1 MRLLLLSHG
10 FILIGVLLIIVFNN
24 YFQLGGLKINW
35 MLMFLLIL
43 TLRHSKMFLPFVGI
57 LAGLIM
63 DALSHGIMG
72 LYGISFFITL
82 LLVSQTNKLFYANS
96 VFVVSLAVFTMSVF
110 EGWLSLSI
118 LDIFEPDTDK
128 SALMLIS
135 ILPLA
140 ILQGILTPLIIQFV
154 IFGENLFL
162 GETA

>member
-1 MRLLLLSHG
+1 
-10 FILIGVLLIIVFNN
+10 
-24 YFQLGGLKINW
+24 
-35 MLMFLLIL
+35 
-43 TLRHSKMFLPFVGI
+43 
-57 LAGLIM
+57 
-63 DALSHGIMG
+63 
-72 LYGISFFITL
+72 
-82 LLVSQTNKLFYANS
+82 
-96 VFVVSLAVFTMSVF
+96 MSIF